1 VVDGRQDGPAKTL
14 YNRWKLWGDM
24 GFFARMMDGLAS
36 EVAISKDGNDRRDLS
51 QSTPHGFEP
60 WVEKG
65 ARGRLIGRTKGG
77 MNTKLHAVTD
87 KNGRPISVLI
97 SAGETSDYTG
107 AAALLNSLPPAQ

>member
-1 VVDGRQDGPAKTL
+1 
-14 YNRWKLWGDM
+14 M